1 MKVLEL
7 ENQLTHERVRLGELR
22 RKHYEMGGIALNSTS
37 GSAVNDFDSSLPT
50 DFPDP
55 PRMEL
60 PSLEQYGPDS
70 TRLEPLKL
78 NPLQLEPVRLEPPAP
93 EPVKNTNSKLTFFH
107 KFRKPPQ

>member
-37 GSAVNDFDSSLPT
+37 GSAVNDFDSSLAT
-50 DFPDP
+50 VFPDP

-60 PSLEQYGPDS
+60 PSLEQYGLDS
-70 TRLEPLKL
+70 TRLEPLRL
-78 NPLQLEPVRLEPPAP
+78 NPPQLEPVRLEPP